1 MWFISLK
8 PESKRHLWG
17 SAEGINTLRWPS
29 GDITARNLSDWYKV
43 MRELIWHQPS
53 SRAGEGRSV
62 WTDPVFIEHLFSYRH
77 HPSTSD
83 PVPVLCSPPLAVSLQ
98 LLTSSSRRNSPSALL
113 LLAQTL
119 YLKNL
124 QSPNLPTWT
133 LWPPGL
139 HRAGL
144 LCFYTELLSSNIDL
158 ISPELASMWL

>member
-62 WTDPVFIEHLFSYRH
+62 CFLISTPSFHFGPSARPLFPLLWLFLYNSWHLPRG
-77 HPSTSD
+77 
-83 PVPVLCSPPLAVSLQ
+83 VPHLQ
-98 LLTSSSRRNSPSALL
+98 LSSYWLRLC
-113 LLAQTL
+113 
-119 YLKNL
+119 
-124 QSPNLPTWT
+124 TWKT
-133 LWPPGL
+133 CRVQICPPGL
-139 HRAGL
+139 FVL
-144 LCFYTELLSSNIDL
+144 
-158 ISPELASMWL
+158 LASIEPVYCVFTLSCCLQTSI

>member
-1 MWFISLK
+1 MGFISLK

-83 PVPVLCSPPLAVSLQ
+83 PVPVLCSPVLWLFLYNSWHLPRGVTHLQ
-98 LLTSSSRRNSPSALL
+98 LSSYWLRLCTWKTSRV
-113 LLAQTL
+113 QIC
-119 YLKNL
+119 
-124 QSPNLPTWT
+124 
-133 LWPPGL
+133 PPGL
-139 HRAGL
+139 FVL
-144 LCFYTELLSSNIDL
+144 
-158 ISPELASMWL
+158 LASIEPVYCVFTLSCCLQTSI